1 MTCTLLL
8 PLCKSFTHTHIHTVP
23 KVVRIHQDSLP
34 RTPSNIVDR
43 EQVKEMVFN
52 ISMDMDCEI
61 LPSDLPFGVQQ
72 LFQGEV
78 KLLKDMCVVLGI
90 TGHSG
95 VFDHDADHC
104 TIERE
109 IVLDLQDLVA
119 RLKGWI
125 DDDQVDG
132 MMLDGTM
139 SNVRQR
145 VQKNTIHSCTLLPQ
159 QWSTSQCSQTE
170 KPHWICS
177 GACKVV

>member
-1 MTCTLLL
+1 
-8 PLCKSFTHTHIHTVP
+8 
-23 KVVRIHQDSLP
+23 
-34 RTPSNIVDR
+34 
-43 EQVKEMVFN
+43 MVFN

-109 IVLDLQDLVA
+109 IILDLQDLVA

-132 MMLDGTM
+132 MMLDGTL
-139 SNVRQR
+139 QAD
-145 VQKNTIHSCTLLPQ
+145 I
-159 QWSTSQCSQTE
+159 
-170 KPHWICS
+170 
-177 GACKVV
+177 